1 MSTGKENPVL
11 VLASGDDPQFA
22 MLNDLP
28 HTVCG
33 DVASCAHAAKD
44 ATVIL
49 QWSGSRGLL
58 RAVFGISRRLR
69 WIHSKAAGLDN
80 LLFPELIESD
90 VVLTNGRGVFSA
102 SLGEFVLAA
111 ILYFAKDFR
120 RMIRNQTAG
129 LWEPFDVEEISG
141 QTVGILGYGDIG
153 RAVASRVRAMGMRV
167 LATKR
172 HPPTSADPLVER
184 FYKPEERREM
194 MARCDNVVATAPLT
208 EETRHMINDAEFAVM
223 KSTAVVINVGRGPV
237 IDEAALLRAL
247 TTGRIKGA
255 GLDVFEHEPL
265 PPGNLLYKLEN
276 VLLSPHC
283 ADHTADWQDQAMRF
297 FLAQYARFERGEPLE
312 NVVNKRL
319 GY

>member
-1 MSTGKENPVL
+1 MGKENPVL
-11 VLASGDDPQFA
+11 VLASKDAPQFA
-22 MLNDLP
+22 MLNALP

-33 DVASCAHAAKD
+33 EVDICARAVKD

-49 QWSGSRGLL
+49 QWSGTRGLL
-58 RAVFGISRRLR
+58 RALWPQCGNVR
-69 WIHSKAAGLDN
+69 WVHSMAAGLDN
-80 LLFPELIESD
+80 LLFPELVESE
-90 VVLTNGRGVFSA
+90 VLLTNGSGVFSA

-129 LWEPFDVEEISG
+129 VWEQFDVEAIAG
-141 QTVGILGYGDIG
+141 QAVGILGYGDIG
-153 RAVASRVRAMGMRV
+153 RAVASRVHAMNMRV

-172 HPPTSADPLVER
+172 HVPKSADPLVEH
-184 FYKPEERREM
+184 FYKPEARREM
-194 MARCDNVVATAPLT
+194 MALCDHIVATAPLT
-208 EETRHMINDAEFAVM
+208 EETRHLISDAEFAVM
-223 KSTAVVINVGRGPV
+223 KPTAVVINVGRGPV

-247 TTGRIKGA
+247 VDKKIKGA

-265 PPGNLLYKLEN
+265 PAGHPFYKLEN

-297 FLAQYARFERGEPLE
+297 FLEQYGRFQRDEPLK
-312 NVVNKRL
+312 NMVNKRL